1 MNQKKPTFLS
11 RCECVG
17 LLASAARNLIEAV
30 AIARFRSWRSV
41 ESDRPDKNPRRL
53 DLRVGLD
60 NRPKMLEDMMPLS
73 EFNGIA
79 WTIFQSA
86 KVRMTGQLG
95 CCGYI
100 LLQLRR

>member
-1 MNQKKPTFLS
+1 M
-11 RCECVG
+11 
-17 LLASAARNLIEAV
+17 ASAARNLVEAV

-41 ESDRPDKNPRRL
+41 ESDRPDKNPGDWTSVL
-53 DLRVGLD
+53 GWTIE
-60 NRPKMLEDMMPLS
+60 KMLEDMMPLS